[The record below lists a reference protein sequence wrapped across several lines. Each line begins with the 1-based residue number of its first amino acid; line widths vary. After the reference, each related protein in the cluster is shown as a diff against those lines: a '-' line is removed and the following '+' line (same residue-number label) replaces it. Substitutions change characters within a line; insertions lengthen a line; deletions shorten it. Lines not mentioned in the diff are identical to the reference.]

1 MATTPSPQKVVIL
14 GATSAIAEAAARHWA
29 SDGAVIHLA
38 GRNAAQTADIAA
50 DLRVRGASAASFQA
64 ADLGNEARQEEVV
77 DTALHALGGAP
88 DIVLLAWGTLPDN
101 DQLLRDPLAAGETLR
116 GNFVS
121 VAQYVLRFAEVMRHE
136 RRGVILVLG
145 SVAGDF
151 GRAKNFVYGA
161 AKGGLE
167 VFCEGARRRFRA
179 DGVRVIVI
187 KPGLVDTPMTAHLS
201 KHAMFASAS
210 EVGRRVYGAASKA
223 NGPVYAPAWWRLVMT
238 LLRAMPR
245 RVLDRINI

>member
-1 MATTPSPQKVVIL
+1 MAPSAQKVVIL

-29 SDGAVIHLA
+29 SDGAIIHLA
-38 GRNAAQTADIAA
+38 ARKAAQTADIAA
-50 DLRVRGASAASFQA
+50 DLRIRGARAASFQV
-64 ADLGNEARQEEVV
+64 ADLGNDTLQRDVV
-77 DTALHALGGAP
+77 DTALRALGGPP
-88 DIVLLAWGTLPDN
+88 DIVLVAWGTLPD
-101 DQLLRDPLAAGETLR
+101 QEMLLQDPVAAGEALR
-116 GNFVS
+116 INFVS
-121 VAQYVLRFAEVMRHE
+121 AAQYVLRFGEVMRRQRH
-136 RRGVILVLG
+136 GVILVIG
-145 SVAGDF
+145 SVAGDI

-179 DGVRVIVI
+179 DGVRVIVV

-201 KHAMFASAS
+201 KHAMFASAPR
-210 EVGRRVYGAASKA
+210 VGRCVYEASWKA

-245 RVLDRINI
+245 RVLDRVNI